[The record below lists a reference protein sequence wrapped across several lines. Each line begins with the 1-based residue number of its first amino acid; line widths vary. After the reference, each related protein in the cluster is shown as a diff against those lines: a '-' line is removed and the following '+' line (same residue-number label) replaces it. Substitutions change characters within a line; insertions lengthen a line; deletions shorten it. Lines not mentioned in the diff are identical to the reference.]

1 MTASEE
7 LYFTYMWDNISTALR
22 IKIYI
27 KFRIYKFLNS
37 NVDKL
42 GTITKV
48 AMTLIILAYA
58 SKNN

>member
-42 GTITKV
+42 GTIAKV
-48 AMTLIILAYA
+48 VMTLIILAYA